1 MKKLNS
7 PFPWVGGKRLL
18 RDHIISLIPEHR
30 CYVEAFAGGAWVYWG
45 KEPSKVEVIN
55 DLDGNLVNLY
65 RHIQDDVEAFYE
77 KLWHLLISREE
88 YHRYLKILKDDPKSL
103 TDLER
108 AVYYFYVIKN
118 AFGGRFGSG
127 FAFSKTVPPRSKIGY
142 ETLIALSE
150 RLQKTYIENL
160 PYNRI
165 IKNYDSE
172 KSFFY
177 CDPPYVV
184 ADGKDYYRFSFT
196 EEKHVDLRDRLANLK
211 GKFLLSYDDV
221 PMIRELYKG
230 FKIEKTKEVRYTLS
244 QKAQYKHELLIR
256 NY

>member
-1 MKKLNS
+1 MKKLSS
-7 PFPWVGGKRLL
+7 PFPWVGGKRQL
-18 RDHIISLIPEHR
+18 RNHIISLIPEHR
-30 CYVEAFAGGAWVYWG
+30 CYIEAFAGGAWVYWG
-45 KEPSKVEVIN
+45 KEPSAVEVIN

-65 RHIQDDVEAFYE
+65 RHIQDDVEGFYN
-77 KLWHLLISREE
+77 KLWYLLVSREE
-88 YHRYLKILKDDPKSL
+88 YYRYLKILKESPESL
-103 TDLER
+103 SDLER

-127 FAFSKTVPPRSKIGY
+127 FAFSKMQPPRSTVGY
-142 ETLIALSE
+142 DTLLALSE
-150 RLQKTYIENL
+150 RMQKTYIENL
-160 PYNRI
+160 PYPRI

-184 ADGKDYYRFSFT
+184 ADGKDYYKFSFT
-196 EEKHVDLRDRLANLK
+196 EEMHHDLRDRLANLK

-221 PMIRELYKG
+221 PMIRSLYKD

-244 QKAQYKHELLIR
+244 QKDQYKHELLIR